1 MQNDI
6 VEAGQYNSPPGEP
19 TVVGLERQDCA
30 EEKTIPQAT
39 TSAEPIDKMLT
50 FIGDIEIKDP
60 DYLVNGIIETSSL
73 VGLIGPSGSG
83 KTFVALDVAMSI
95 ATGTPYHSME
105 VKAGPV
111 IMSAGEGHKGI
122 RRRVHAWCTHHGHDS
137 LNAKLAI
144 TDRAVDLFNEV
155 NFQAFCHEVD
165 AIAQAK
171 GSPRLI
177 IIDTVARHMSGMDE
191 NSAKDMGEL
200 IRMADKLKDKYQ
212 CAVMLV
218 HHTGH
223 ANQDRARGSTA
234 FKGALDTEIVVSPLG
249 DNNLTIKCEKQKDS
263 APFEIKRFTKISVE
277 KSIILQ
283 QCQVSKKPSVGLR
296 FNEQLAY
303 DAFKEATKGNVASG
317 SVSLTEWRPLFYK
330 RHTGDNDKS
339 KATAFSRARTSL
351 VNNGLLKVNND
362 IYRRGDKAT

>member
-1 MQNDI
+1 MHNDI
-6 VEAGQYNSPPGEP
+6 VKAGQYNSSPSEP
-19 TVVGLERQDCA
+19 TVDDLERQDCA
-30 EEKTIPQAT
+30 VEKTFLPDK
-39 TSAEPIDKMLT
+39 TSAKPRNKLLT
-50 FIGDIEIKDP
+50 MIGDIEIKDP
-60 DYLVNGIIETSSL
+60 DYLVNGIIETPTL

-83 KTFVALDVAMSI
+83 KTFVALDMAMSI

-105 VKAGPV
+105 VKAGSV

-122 RRRVHAWCTHHGHDS
+122 KRRVIAWCTHHGHDS
-137 LNAKLAI
+137 LNANLAL

-155 NFQAFCHEVD
+155 NFQAFCHAVD

-177 IIDTVARHMSGMDE
+177 IIDTVARHMRGMDE

-249 DNNLTIKCEKQKDS
+249 DNNLTIKCEKQKDG
-263 APFEIKRFTKISVE
+263 APFESKQFTKISVE

-283 QCQVSKKPSVGLR
+283 QCQVSKKPSVRLGA
-296 FNEQLAY
+296 NVQLAY
-303 DAFKEATKGNVASG
+303 DAFKEATKDNVATG
-317 SVSLTEWRPLFYK
+317 SVSLQEWRPFFNK

-339 KATAFSRARTSL
+339 KATAFNRARTSL
-351 VNNGLLKVNND
+351 VNNGLLKVNNN
-362 IYRRGDKAT
+362 IYSLGDEAT